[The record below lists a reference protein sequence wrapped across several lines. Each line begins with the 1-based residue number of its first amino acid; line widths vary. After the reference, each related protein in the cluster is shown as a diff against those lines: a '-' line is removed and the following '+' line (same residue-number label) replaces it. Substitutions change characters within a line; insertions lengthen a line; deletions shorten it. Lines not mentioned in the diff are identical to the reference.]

1 MFSSV
6 YNDGKNNGSRISP
19 LSTSLKNENK
29 VKKNVWTIKFLIIVF
44 CRTNSQQE
52 FNNDIIIFE
61 M

>member
-6 YNDGKNNGSRISP
+6 YNDGKNNDSRIFP
-19 LSTSLKNENK
+19 LSTSLKKENK

>member
-6 YNDGKNNGSRISP
+6 YNDGKNNGSCIFP

>member
-6 YNDGKNNGSRISP
+6 YKDGKNNGSRIFP
-19 LSTSLKNENK
+19 LSTSLKKENK

>member
-6 YNDGKNNGSRISP
+6 YNDRKNNGSRIFP
-19 LSTSLKNENK
+19 LSTLLKNENK
-29 VKKNVWTIKFLIIVF
+29 VKIYVWTIKFLIIGF